1 MSKNTDYKIKNVA
14 VLTNGQNEI
23 YFDIEWEG
31 DERIDFYELRILDKH
46 MEHVESCAC
55 IAHNHRVVIKEYHLR
70 LNHKEVYSETFYIE
84 LGIPTYNDEG
94 KEVHWNILAAYEPI
108 IVDICHESLML
119 KKNVMEQRELNE
131 NSHRLMNDQHGTFY
145 LNAFRVTVDNELQKE
160 SIGESKQ
167 TYVCDPTAE
176 LSKFKFPSYDILND
190 IKMHI
195 SVDQEEQKENKE
207 KVKKALLDLGISIV
221 SIESTIGPT
230 VTLYEIVLDKGVR
243 ISKIK
248 KCVDDIA
255 LSLSAKDVRIIVP
268 MPGKETVG
276 IEVANKEPQIVSMRT
291 IITSKKFQES
301 KYELPIA
308 LGATMSNDVYIADL
322 AKMPHLL
329 VAGAPGKGKDVGL
342 NTIITSLLYKK
353 HPAELK
359 FVLIDPKMVEFS
371 MYAKLEKHYMAKLPG
386 EDESIITDI
395 AKAVAT
401 LNSLCVEMD
410 NRYNLLINASVRNI
424 KDYNNKFKSKELNP
438 EKGHRFLPYI
448 VVVIGELRGLILTAG
463 KEVEML
469 IGRIAQKARAVGIH
483 LIIATLYPSW
493 DVITGMIKANFS
505 ARMAFKVSSEVDSK
519 IILDTKGA
527 EQLIGRGDMLLLSN
541 SEVERIQCAFIDTPE
556 VEAICEHISSQEG
569 YPHPY
574 LLPKPNVESN
584 ILGTGSGDLKNPLG
598 YRDPLFEEIARMI
611 VNSNTV
617 LISSL
622 QRRYNIGYN
631 RAGRI
636 MDQMEAAGI
645 VGPAQ
650 GGKPRDVLVDSMT
663 LETILNS

>member
-14 VLTNGQNEI
+14 ISTNGINEL
-23 YFDIEWEG
+23 YLDIEWEG
-31 DERIDFYELRILDKH
+31 DEIIDFHELRILDKDK
-46 MEHVESCAC
+46 EHVESCAC
-55 IAHNHRVVIKEYHLR
+55 IAHNHRVVIKEYHLG
-70 LNHKEVYSETFYIE
+70 LKHEAVHSETFHIE
-84 LGIPTYNDEG
+84 LGVPTYNDEG
-94 KEVHWNILAAYEPI
+94 EEVQWNILATYEPI
-108 IVDICHESLML
+108 IIDIYSESHIL
-119 KKNVMEQRELNE
+119 KKNVMHQVRLDK
-131 NSHRLMNDQHGTFY
+131 NSPILKSEKHGVFY
-145 LNAFRVTVDNELQKE
+145 LNAYRAIVDGKFQEE
-160 SIGESKQ
+160 SIGTSKQ
-167 TYVCDPTAE
+167 PSIYDPTTE
-176 LSKFKFPSYDILND
+176 LSKFKFPPSDILND
-190 IKMHI
+190 MKMRI

-207 KVKKALLDLGISIV
+207 KVKKALLEFGISIV
-221 SIESTIGPT
+221 SIESTVGPT

-255 LSLSAKDVRIIVP
+255 LSLSAKDVRIIAP

-308 LGATMSNDVYIADL
+308 LGATISNDVYIADL

-371 MYAKLEKHYMAKLPG
+371 MYAKLGKHYLAKLPG
-386 EDESIITDI
+386 EDESIITDT

-424 KDYNNKFKSKELNP
+424 KDYNDKFKSNVLNP
-438 EKGHRFLPYI
+438 KEGHRFMPYI
-448 VVVIGELRGLILTAG
+448 VVVIDELRDLIQTAG
-463 KEVEML
+463 KEVQML
-469 IGRIAQKARAVGIH
+469 IVRIAQKARAVGIH
-483 LIIATLYPSW
+483 LIIATQCPSIN
-493 DVITGMIKANFS
+493 VITAMIRANFP

-519 IILDTKGA
+519 TILDTTGA
-527 EQLIGRGDMLLLSN
+527 QQLIGRGDMLLLCN
-541 SEVERIQCAFIDTPE
+541 SEVERVQCAFINTPE
-556 VEAICEHISSQEG
+556 IEAICEYISNQEG
-569 YPHPY
+569 YSHPY
-574 LLPKPNVESN
+574 LLPEPIVEY
-584 ILGTGSGDLKNPLG
+584 GVFGASGG
-598 YRDPLFEEIARMI
+598 EEIVEERDPLFLDIARMI
-611 VNSNTV
+611 VNSNNAST
-617 LISSL
+617 SFL
-622 QRRYNIGYN
+622 QRHYLIGYN

-636 MDQMEAAGI
+636 MNQMEAAGI

-650 GGKPRDVLVDSMT
+650 GGKPRNVLVDSIT